1 MCYSFGLR
9 ASAFA
14 LDLYLSAGLGLL
26 QNSSKLARLVY
37 LTLVCIRWTVRT
49 NMSLN
54 QSLFLSSSHTMHAL
68 NSLPDLE
75 VMVPRLLFTW
85 LYTGGAHPPPVPAPL
100 RVLYLGYLS
109 LTSPHLSLS

>member
-1 MCYSFGLR
+1 
-9 ASAFA
+9 
-14 LDLYLSAGLGLL
+14 
-26 QNSSKLARLVY
+26 
-37 LTLVCIRWTVRT
+37 
-49 NMSLN
+49 
-54 QSLFLSSSHTMHAL
+54 MHAL